1 MSQKKKLQNALKV
14 LKSTLKVQALEDS
27 FSLIEKAINDLQE
40 EEKLTPNSELPA
52 PNIEMDQIAI
62 YSDGACRGNPGP
74 GSWAFVAQNKSGE
87 VLQKASG
94 VSELTT
100 NNRMELQGA
109 IEGLAYLDT
118 ISEIYNKV
126 IFYTDSRYVV
136 DGISSWV
143 KGWKAR
149 GWKKADKKTPEN
161 VEQWKLLDELAQKR
175 DVKFVWVKG
184 HSGHPQNELCD
195 QLANEA
201 LDAQGY

>member
-1 MSQKKKLQNALKV
+1 MSQKKKLENALK
-14 LKSTLKVQALEDS
+14 TLKTGLNLPELSEAFSQVALAIRDLPED
-27 FSLIEKAINDLQE
+27 EKPCAAN
-40 EEKLTPNSELPA
+40 LPA
-52 PNIEMDQIAI
+52 PEIEEGQIALF
-62 YSDGACRGNPGP
+62 SDGACRGNPGP
-74 GSWAFVAQNKSGE
+74 GSWAFVAQSKSGE
-87 VLQKASG
+87 IIQKASG
-94 VSELTT
+94 VAEHTT

-118 ISEIYNKV
+118 VDESYTKV
-126 IFYTDSRYVV
+126 IFFTDSRYVV

-161 VEQWKLLDELAQKR
+161 VEQWKLLDELALKR

-184 HSGHPQNELCD
+184 HAGHPQNELCD

-201 LDAQGY
+201 LDAQGH